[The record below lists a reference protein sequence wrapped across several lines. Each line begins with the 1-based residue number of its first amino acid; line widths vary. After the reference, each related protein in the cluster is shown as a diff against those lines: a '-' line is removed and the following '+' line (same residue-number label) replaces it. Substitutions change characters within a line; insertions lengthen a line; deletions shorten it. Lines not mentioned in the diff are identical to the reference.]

1 MEKISIFQVD
11 AFTGRLFEGNPAAVC
26 PLDQWLPAAL
36 MQDIA
41 AENNL
46 AETAFIVPAGK
57 EYEIRWFTPAVEVDL
72 CGHATLAS
80 AYVLFEYLGYP
91 GQEIIFHSAR
101 SGMLKVSRRGD
112 LLLMDFPSD
121 ILERVS
127 LEDEIQAA
135 IGLRPLETWK
145 GRSDLI
151 ALLEDESAVKQLSP
165 DFTRVN
171 QLDCRGLIVTAAGDT
186 ADFVSRFF
194 GPRVGINEDPV
205 TGSAHTSL
213 TPLWSARLGKKELT
227 ARQLSK
233 RGGSLRCTDL
243 GARCLIGGEA
253 KLYLTGEIKLS

>member
-151 ALLEDESAVKQLSP
+151 ALLEGESAVKQLSP

-233 RGGSLRCTDL
+233 RGGSLRCTYL

-253 KLYLTGEIKLS
+253 KLYLTGEINIA

>member
-253 KLYLTGEIKLS
+253 KLYLTGEINIA